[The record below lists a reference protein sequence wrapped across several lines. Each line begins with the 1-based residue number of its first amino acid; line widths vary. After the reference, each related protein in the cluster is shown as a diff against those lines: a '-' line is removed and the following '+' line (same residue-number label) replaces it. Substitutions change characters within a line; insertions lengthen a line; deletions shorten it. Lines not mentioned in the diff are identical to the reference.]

1 MKVCGQIGPWIDSN
15 SAKEVIPSTAS
26 GLASVP
32 MKSRSFAISK
42 AG

>member
-1 MKVCGQIGPWIDSN
+1 MKACGQIGPWIDS
-15 SAKEVIPSTAS
+15 SSVKEVIPSTGS

-32 MKSRSFAISK
+32 MKSRSFAVSK